1 MHTDATTTI
10 DRPSR
15 VQATPQRIA
24 RQKMVRQARHN
35 SGLLGIPFDITF
47 EDVTIPERCPVLGI
61 KLQQTAGRRGDCSP
75 TLARLVPSLGYVKG
89 NVIVTSWRAN
99 RLKSDASADDMVRM
113 AEFFGG
119 IPKAH

>member
-1 MHTDATTTI
+1 MTQ
-10 DRPSR
+10 R
-15 VQATPQRIA
+15 VA

-35 SGLLGIPFDITF
+35 SGLLGIPFNITF

-61 KLQQTAGRRGDCSP
+61 KLQQTTGRRGDCSP
-75 TLARLVPSLGYVKG
+75 TLARLVPRLGYVKG